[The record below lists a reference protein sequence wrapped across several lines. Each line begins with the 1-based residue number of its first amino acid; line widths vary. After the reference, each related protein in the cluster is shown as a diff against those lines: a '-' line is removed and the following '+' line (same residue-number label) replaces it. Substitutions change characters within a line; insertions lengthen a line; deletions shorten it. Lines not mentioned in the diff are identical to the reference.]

1 MKERLCF
8 LDIDGV
14 LNTLMIYKSPSE
26 SKNGK
31 INRDGYYYDLC
42 WPDDMYVSKDYLA
55 QCKTNIGFTNYEY
68 AKACE
73 ILDRQLKEDK

>member
-8 LDIDGV
+8 LDIDSV

-31 INRDGYYYDLC
+31 INHDGYYYDLC
-42 WPDDMYVSKDYLA
+42 WPDEM
-55 QCKTNIGFTNYEY
+55 
-68 AKACE
+68 
-73 ILDRQLKEDK
+73 